1 MIVGVPDHL
10 VTILQA
16 RTDHMRGKGREGKG
30 REGKGRRGKGREGKE
45 REGGKGRDGKG
56 GREGKGREVRTGE
69 VRTGEENEKPTPSGE
84 HDRHLLK
91 WQRGPNAQRDQVCC
105 GLQCYTN
112 CMHAGM
118 RPQ

>member
-16 RTDHMRGKGREGKG
+16 RTDRMRGKGRKGGEGRGGEGKG
-30 REGKGRRGKGREGKE
+30 REG
-45 REGGKGRDGKG
+45 
-56 GREGKGREVRTGE
+56 EVRTGE

-84 HDRHLLK
+84 HDRRLLR

>member
-16 RTDHMRGKGREGKG
+16 RTDHMRGKGREGKEG
-30 REGKGRRGKGREGKE
+30 REGKGRGEGKGREG
-45 REGGKGRDGKG
+45 
-56 GREGKGREVRTGE
+56 REGKDGEGEGE

-84 HDRHLLK
+84 HDRRLLK